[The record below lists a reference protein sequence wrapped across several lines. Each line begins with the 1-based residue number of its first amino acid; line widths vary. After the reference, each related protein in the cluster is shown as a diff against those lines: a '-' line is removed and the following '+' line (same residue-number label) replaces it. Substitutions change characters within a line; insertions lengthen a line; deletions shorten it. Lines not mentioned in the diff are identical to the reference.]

1 MSISLID
8 ICPDEILQQECIP
21 VGCVPP
27 AAVAVGGWGSVSVH
41 AGMHP
46 PGVGLETP
54 LGCGPGDPPRCG
66 PGDHPGV
73 DLETTPG
80 FGLETPHPSQTPQLP
95 PWVWAWKP
103 TRHAGIPPSRQRP
116 AARHA
121 GIPPAMHAGIRPPLD
136 RMPDMCK
143 NITFANIVCGR

>member
-27 AAVAVGGWGSVSVH
+27 AAVAVRGWGSASVH
-41 AGMHP
+41 AGMHS

-54 LGCGPGDPPRCG
+54 LGCGPGDPARCG

-103 TRHAGIPPSRQRP
+103 TRHAGIPPSPRDLLQGMLGYHLQCMLGYDP
-116 AARHA
+116 PGKNARH
-121 GIPPAMHAGIRPPLD
+121 
-136 RMPDMCK
+136 
-143 NITFANIVCGR
+143 V